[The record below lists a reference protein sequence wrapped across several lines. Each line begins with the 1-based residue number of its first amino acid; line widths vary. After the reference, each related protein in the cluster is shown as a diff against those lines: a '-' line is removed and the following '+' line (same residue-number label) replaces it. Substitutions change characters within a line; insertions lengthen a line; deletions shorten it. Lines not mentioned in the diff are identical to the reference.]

1 MAASNPVV
9 TLVRELI
16 LAGGMI
22 GLIVLAMWA
31 HTGSMPPLVVVE
43 SSSMVHDAKG
53 EVGSIDA
60 GDLVLVHDPEGKKIV
75 TFAEA
80 TDPNHADFGY
90 ESHGLAGDVIIYE
103 RNGESESTPIIHRA
117 ILRVKI
123 NRTMDADNLG
133 NCDEGTYDSLS
144 KLCIISW
151 DIPGTKVLDQ
161 EKINL
166 NFDGVNA
173 SGKYDCQIDSA
184 GHGDVTLRFSDWRP
198 RHPGFITLGDNN
210 KCSDD
215 QGAAV
220 TSSGIH
226 SSSSGLIGPV
236 RAEWVIGI
244 SGAEVPWLGIV
255 KLIVSGGNSPGISQ
269 VPGPSF
275 IYLIILVGSILIAP
289 ILIDPIARKLIHSS
303 PEVIE
308 SERESALD
316 YVLKSPE
323 EE

>member
-1 MAASNPVV
+1 MPTSNPLA

-22 GLIVLAMWA
+22 GLIVMAMWA

-43 SSSMVHDAKG
+43 SSSMVHDEKG

-60 GDLVLVHDPEGKKIV
+60 GDLVLVHDPKGKKIV

-80 TDPNHADFGY
+80 TDPRHSDFGY
-90 ESHGLAGDVIIYE
+90 TSHGLAGDVIIYE
-103 RNGESESTPIIHRA
+103 RNGESDSTPIIHRA

-123 NRTMDADNLG
+123 NRTMEPDNLG
-133 NCDEGTYDSLS
+133 NCEQGTFDSQS
-144 KLCIISW
+144 NLCIISW
-151 DIPGTKVLDQ
+151 DIPGTKILDQ

-166 NFDGVNA
+166 KFDGINA
-173 SGKYDCQIDSA
+173 SGIYDCKIDTA
-184 GHGDVTLRFSDWRP
+184 GHGDVSLSFSQWRP

-210 KCSDD
+210 RCSDD

-220 TSSGIH
+220 TSTGIH

-255 KLIVSGGNSPGISQ
+255 KLMVSGEGSPGISQ
-269 VPGPSF
+269 VPGSSF
-275 IYLIILVGSILIAP
+275 IFLIVLVGSILIAP
-289 ILIDPIARKLIHSS
+289 VLIDPIARKLIHSS
-303 PEVIE
+303 PDVIE
-308 SERESALD
+308 SEREAALD
-316 YVLKSPE
+316 IVLKPQE